1 MGWVPASALRFVRA
15 SKLRGVR
22 LGGERRLPVSWVNG
36 ATAWVTS
43 RPTLSRRARVGGLA
57 AYSRVSVLERRTVG
71 RRRFARIGPDRWVR
85 ADRVRTARKRARPA
99 GVGSGE
105 RWIHVSL
112 SGWTLVAYEGDRP
125 VYATV
130 ISRGWRTPRGRYRV
144 TRKLAVG
151 TMRFH
156 TRRGQYEAEA
166 VPWIVYF
173 KPRYAL
179 HTAYWHDGFGDRASH
194 GCVNLSPADAR
205 WVFEWTRPAL
215 PPGWIQ
221 VYPTPH
227 DSGTLLLIE

>member
-1 MGWVPASALRFVRA
+1 VV
-15 SKLRGVR
+15 LRGVD
-22 LGGERRLPVSWVNG
+22 RLPLSWVSG

-43 RPTLSRRARVGGLA
+43 RPTVSRRARVGGLA
-57 AYSRVSVLERRTVG
+57 AYSRVSVLETRSAG
-71 RRRFARIGPDRWVR
+71 RRRFARIGPSRWVL
-85 ADRVRTARKRARPA
+85 ASRVRTARMRARPQ
-99 GVGSGE
+99 GVGTRE

-112 SGWTLVAYEGDRP
+112 ADWTLVAYEGDRP
-125 VYATV
+125 VFATV
-130 ISRGWRTPRGRYRV
+130 ISRGYRTPRGRFRV
-144 TRKLAVG
+144 IRKLAVG

-205 WVFEWTRPAL
+205 WIFEWTRPAL
-215 PPGWIQ
+215 PPGWIA
-221 VYPTPH
+221 VRPTAADP
-227 DSGTLLLIE
+227 GTLILIE